1 MPYIKIPL
9 NRVVSVEKIV
19 SVYKYSF
26 DKNYAYGGESHDFWE
41 LIYVEDGRLLV
52 SSGDATYAMQ
62 QGDILFHRPGDFHAV
77 RCDGVS
83 AARAVIIS
91 FESHSAAV
99 DVLGDGKVSV
109 PLELRDR
116 IGAILSEAD
125 SCFKIGTSPLEPKED
140 PPIGAEQILRS
151 ELEGFIIR
159 LIRLRADRTDGRFL
173 FTSREELEHR
183 LVEDIVDYLR
193 ENVTGRV
200 TLDDVC
206 TRFHFGKSHIC
217 HIFKSRTGTTIV
229 RSLIDMKLERA
240 REMLSSGAYNVSE
253 TSEALGFDS
262 PQYFSKLF
270 RRNVG
275 VPPSALIPR

>member
-9 NRVVSVEKIV
+9 NRVVSVEKII

-26 DKNYAYGGESHDFWE
+26 DKNYAYSGESHDFWE

-52 SSGDATYAMQ
+52 SSGDTTYNMQ
-62 QGDILFHRPGDFHAV
+62 LGDILFHRPGDFHSV
-77 RCDGVS
+77 RCDGSGS
-83 AARAVIIS
+83 ARVVIIS
-91 FESHSAAV
+91 FDSHSAAV
-99 DVLGDGKVSV
+99 DVLGDGKTGV
-109 PLELRDR
+109 PIELRDR

-125 SCFKIGTSPLEPKED
+125 SCFEIGTSPLEPKAD
-140 PPIGAEQILRS
+140 APIGAEQILRS
-151 ELEGFIIR
+151 ELESFIIR
-159 LIRLRADRTDGRFL
+159 LIRLRADKTDDRFL
-173 FTSREELEHR
+173 FTSRDELERR
-183 LVEDIVDYLR
+183 LAEDIVGYLR

-206 TRFHFGKSHIC
+206 SRFHFGKSHIC